1 MKLTII
7 PIDGAVYI
15 DQKCYHNIDLSWIP
29 DIDDK
34 KVHAIQW
41 LDEDDDG
48 IGEGEIEFVG
58 PDQNLKITT
67 LGIEGFC
74 SFQKAIDQWNEKKE
88 EEEALYQAYLA
99 EQERLKKEEEEL
111 LQANFLAFNQRY
123 LPTLDEETG
132 EEVNENEDDEE
143 ENIFYDIEELLKEI

>member
-1 MKLTII
+1 MRLTII
-7 PIDGAVYI
+7 PTDKTVYLDG
-15 DQKCYHNIDLSWIP
+15 KCYHDIDLSWIP
-29 DIDDK
+29 DIEDK

-41 LDEDDDG
+41 LDEDNDG

-88 EEEALYQAYLA
+88 EED
-99 EQERLKKEEEEL
+99 RI
-111 LQANFLAFNQRY
+111 QANFLSFNQAY
-123 LPTLDEETG
+123 LPVLEDEDEDGNLKEG
-132 EEVNENEDDEE
+132 EEE

>member
-7 PIDGAVYI
+7 PIDGTVYI
-15 DQKCYHNIDLSWIP
+15 NQKCYRDIDLSWIP
-29 DIDDK
+29 DIEDK

-41 LDEDDDG
+41 FDEDG

-58 PDQNLKITT
+58 PHQNLKITT

-88 EEEALYQAYLA
+88 EEEALHQEYLA
-99 EQERLKKEEEEL
+99 EQERLKEEEEERI
-111 LQANFLAFNQRY
+111 QANFLSFNQSY
-123 LPTLDEETG
+123 LPVLGDENAEG
-132 EEVNENEDDEE
+132 ISEDDTEE

>member
-7 PIDGAVYI
+7 PVDKAVYI
-15 DQKCYHNIDLSWIP
+15 DEKCYRDIDLTWIP

-41 LDEDDDG
+41 EEIDG
-48 IGEGEIEFVG
+48 VGEGEIEFVG
-58 PDQNLKITT
+58 PSENLKINI

-74 SFQKAIDQWNEKKE
+74 SFQKAIDQWNEKQE
-88 EEEALYQAYLA
+88 EEEALYQEYLA
-99 EQERLKKEEEEL
+99 EQERLKQEEEERL
-111 LQANFLAFNQRY
+111 HANFLSFNQAY
-123 LPTLDEETG
+123 LPVLEEENA
-132 EEVNENEDDEE
+132 EEDSEEDG

>member
-1 MKLTII
+1 MRLTII
-7 PIDGAVYI
+7 PIDKSVYL
-15 DQKCYHNIDLSWIP
+15 DGKCYTNIDLSWIP
-29 DIDDK
+29 DIEDK

-58 PDQNLKITT
+58 PEHPLKITT

-74 SFQKAIDQWNEKKE
+74 SFQKAIDQWNEKQE
-88 EEEALYQAYLA
+88 EEEALHQEYLA
-99 EQERLKKEEEEL
+99 EQEKLKKEEEERI
-111 LQANFLAFNQRY
+111 QANFLSFNQAY
-123 LPTLDEETG
+123 LPVLDDG
-132 EEVNENEDDEE
+132 EEENLNEGEEE

>member
-7 PIDGAVYI
+7 PIDKAVYV
-15 DQKCYHNIDLSWIP
+15 DGKCYHDIDLSWIP
-29 DIDDK
+29 DIEGK

-41 LDEDDDG
+41 EEEDG
-48 IGEGEIEFVG
+48 VGEGEIEFVG

-74 SFQKAIDQWNEKKE
+74 SFQKAIDQWNEKQE
-88 EEEALYQAYLA
+88 EEEALYQEYLA
-99 EQERLKKEEEEL
+99 EQERLKQEEEERM
-111 LQANFLAFNQRY
+111 QANFLAFNQAY
-123 LPTLDEETG
+123 LPVLEDG
-132 EEVNENEDDEE
+132 EEDGTSSEEDEEE

>member
-15 DQKCYHNIDLSWIP
+15 DQKCYHDIDLSWIP
-29 DIDDK
+29 DIEDK

-41 LDEDDDG
+41 EEEDG
-48 IGEGEIEFVG
+48 VGEGEIEFVG
-58 PDQNLKITT
+58 PHQNIEITT

-74 SFQKAIDQWNEKKE
+74 SFQKAIDQWNEKLE
-88 EEEALYQAYLA
+88 EEEALHQEYLS
-99 EQERLKKEEEEL
+99 EQERLKKEEEERI
-111 LQANFLAFNQRY
+111 QANFLSFNQAY
-123 LPTLDEETG
+123 LPVLGDENG
-132 EEVNENEDDEE
+132 EEITEDDDEE

>member
-7 PIDGAVYI
+7 PADNAVYI
-15 DQKCYHNIDLSWIP
+15 DEKCYLDIDLSWIP
-29 DIDDK
+29 NIEDK

-58 PDQNLKITT
+58 PAQNLKITS
-67 LGIEGFC
+67 LVLEGVC
-74 SFQKAIDQWNEKKE
+74 SFEKAIGQWKAKKQE
-88 EEEALYQAYLA
+88 EDELFKKYLE

-111 LQANFLAFNQRY
+111 RQVQFLETHIPASNNEE
-123 LPTLDEETG
+123 DED
-132 EEVNENEDDEE
+132 EDL
-143 ENIFYDIEELLKEI
+143 FYDIEELLKEI

>member
-1 MKLTII
+1 
-7 PIDGAVYI
+7 
-15 DQKCYHNIDLSWIP
+15 LSWIP
-29 DIDDK
+29 DIEDK

-58 PDQNLKITT
+58 PHQNLEITT

-88 EEEALYQAYLA
+88 EEEALYQEYLA
-99 EQERLKKEEEEL
+99 EQERLKKEEEERI
-111 LQANFLAFNQRY
+111 QANFLSFNQAY
-123 LPTLDEETG
+123 LPVLGDGNG
-132 EEVNENEDDEE
+132 EEITEDDTEE

>member
-7 PIDGAVYI
+7 PADNAVYI
-15 DQKCYHNIDLSWIP
+15 DEKCYLDIDLSWIP
-29 DIDDK
+29 NIEDK

-58 PDQNLKITT
+58 PAQNLKITS
-67 LGIEGFC
+67 LVLEGVC
-74 SFQKAIDQWNEKKE
+74 SFEKAIDQWKAKKQE
-88 EEEALYQAYLA
+88 EDELFKKYLE

-111 LQANFLAFNQRY
+111 RQVQFLETHIPASNNEE
-123 LPTLDEETG
+123 DED
-132 EEVNENEDDEE
+132 EDL
-143 ENIFYDIEELLKEI
+143 FYDIEELLKEI

>member
-1 MKLTII
+1 MRLTII
-7 PIDGAVYI
+7 PTDKAVYL
-15 DQKCYHNIDLSWIP
+15 DGKCYHDIDLSWIP
-29 DIDDK
+29 DIEDK

-58 PDQNLKITT
+58 PEHNLQITT

-88 EEEALYQAYLA
+88 EEEVLYQEYLA
-99 EQERLKKEEEEL
+99 EQQRLKQEEEDRI
-111 LQANFLAFNQRY
+111 QANFLSFNQAY
-123 LPTLDEETG
+123 LPVLEDEDGDDNLKEG
-132 EEVNENEDDEE
+132 EEEE

>member
-1 MKLTII
+1 MRLTII
-7 PIDGAVYI
+7 PIDGTVYL
-15 DQKCYHNIDLSWIP
+15 DGKCYNNIDLGWIP
-29 DIDDK
+29 DYEDK
-34 KVHAIQW
+34 KIHAIQW

-74 SFQKAIDQWNEKKE
+74 SFQKAINQWNEKKE
-88 EEEALYQAYLA
+88 EEEALYQEYLA
-99 EQERLKKEEEEL
+99 EQERLKKEEEERI
-111 LQANFLAFNQRY
+111 QANFLSFNQAY
-123 LPTLDEETG
+123 LPVLEDED
-132 EEVNENEDDEE
+132 EDVKDEDEEE

>member
-1 MKLTII
+1 
-7 PIDGAVYI
+7 
-15 DQKCYHNIDLSWIP
+15 
-29 DIDDK
+29 
-34 KVHAIQW
+34 
-41 LDEDDDG
+41 
-48 IGEGEIEFVG
+48 
-58 PDQNLKITT
+58 LKITT

-132 EEVNENEDDEE
+132 EEVNENEDEEE

>member
-1 MKLTII
+1 MRLTII
-7 PIDGAVYI
+7 PIDKTVYL
-15 DQKCYHNIDLSWIP
+15 DGKCYPDIDLSWIP
-29 DIDDK
+29 DIEDK

-41 LDEDDDG
+41 LDEDNDG

-88 EEEALYQAYLA
+88 EEEALYQEYLA
-99 EQERLKKEEEEL
+99 EQQRLKQEEEDRI
-111 LQANFLAFNQRY
+111 QANFLSFNQAY
-123 LPTLDEETG
+123 LPVLEDED
-132 EEVNENEDDEE
+132 EDGNVKEDEEE